1 MFSHIQKN
9 VVMIAIIFM
18 VLVAGC
24 NTPDNPVSKSDPH
37 SSILFFPD
45 TSQIDEST
53 IIATLTIYKAKEYSN
68 EINHEISYSGS
79 DAAFYNSTHS
89 IWAGDVTLNG
99 NAVPFYSTFDSTQ
112 GITLY
117 AYGEQPYQSVFD
129 GRLYAWQVAGSGE
142 FPAFNVSINAP
153 NYEMSISNLIPNQT
167 VSKTSDLVINW
178 NNNNNPTAGVKVM
191 ITQEDIAYT
200 LETSDNGTCT
210 IASGNL
216 SRFSNGKASLVIFSG
231 NYAIAPLGNMNAL
244 ALIYSSHEIPIN
256 FSN

>member
-18 VLVAGC
+18 VLIAGC
-24 NTPDNPVSKSDPH
+24 NTPDNPVSKSDPL

-45 TSQIDEST
+45 TSKIDEST

-99 NAVPFYSTFDSTQ
+99 NAVPSYSTFDSTQ

-129 GRLYAWQVAGSGE
+129 GRLYAWLVAGSGE
-142 FPAFNVSINAP
+142 FSAFNVSINAP

-178 NNNNNPTAGVKVM
+178 NNNNSPTAGVKVM
-191 ITQEDIAYT
+191 ITQENIGYT

-216 SRFSNGKASLVIFSG
+216 SRFSNGTASLVIFSG